1 MAKKKSK
8 FLSGKRIDP
17 TPIDKNTALAD
28 LIDESFMAYNAARLR
43 EACQLFTRKM
53 LEPDTTVGVTLT
65 GALTPAGLG
74 ISALIPL
81 IKAGFID
88 WIISTGANL
97 YHDTHFGI
105 GLSLHQGD
113 AKLDDRI
120 LREEEVV
127 RIFDIFFDYSV
138 LLDTDE
144 FFRRLIEH
152 DEFQKT
158 MSSAEFH
165 YLAGKYIR
173 EREKKLGLENKSLL
187 AVAYEYAVPIYTS
200 SPGDSSIG
208 MNIAAKELQGGK
220 LILNPNLDV
229 NETTSI
235 VLAAKRGVIQN
246 GEQSEKGG
254 KSAIFILGGGSPK
267 NFALQTEPQIQ
278 EVLGIDEKGHDY
290 FLQVTDARPDTGG
303 LCVSGDTLIDT
314 PRDLSVYPNGIPIKD
329 LVGKS
334 DFYVYSFDHDE
345 KKITLS
351 DVEKVWKTG
360 EKEVWRLRYGWWSG
374 QRKEKWLEDEILA
387 TPEHLIMLHNGSY
400 KPLKA
405 LKKGESLKAFNTS
418 YSTHGYRQI
427 GLGTGKTIPEH
438 RYLLEFVLGR
448 KLEKVEVAHHADHNH
463 LNNNFENL
471 VAENYRT
478 HISNHRKIKW
488 QRKSEA
494 EKEHFREL
502 NRQRMTSEKAQ
513 KMSRRFWDNL
523 TDEDLKAYREIK
535 RQENSNQSDETKEY
549 RRQRAKEWFAE
560 LPNKEKERIRHHLK
574 SYTLAQWQ
582 NLSAEERSEKVKLE
596 KNPRFKHELNENAVR
611 NALSEMGG
619 KIGKTCEKLKIDWR
633 TLNRRLKM
641 YDISRQEIR
650 ERYIDNH
657 KVISVEATG
666 IVIPVYDIMVKKTHN
681 FVANGIVVHNSG
693 ATPAEAV
700 SWGKIDPDQLPGT
713 VVAYIDST
721 VALPLITA
729 YALARHEPREPKR
742 LYDRRDEFMKLLQS
756 EYEKSTRR

>member
-1 MAKKKSK
+1 MSKKKKSR

-17 TPIDKNTALAD
+17 TPIDGDTKLAD

-53 LEPDTTVGVTLT
+53 LEPDVTIGVTLT

-88 WIISTGANL
+88 WMISTGANL

-113 AKLDDRI
+113 AKLDDRV

-152 DEFQKT
+152 DEFQKP

-173 EREKKLGLENKSLL
+173 EREKKLGIKEKSLL
-187 AVAYEYAVPIYTS
+187 AVAYEYGVPVYTS

-220 LILNPNLDV
+220 LVLNPNLDV
-229 NETTSI
+229 NETASI
-235 VLAAKRGVIQN
+235 VLAAKRGVVES
-246 GEQSEKGG
+246 GKKTKKGG

-303 LCVSGDTLIDT
+303 L
-314 PRDLSVYPNGIPIKD
+314 
-329 LVGKS
+329 
-334 DFYVYSFDHDE
+334 
-345 KKITLS
+345 
-351 DVEKVWKTG
+351 
-360 EKEVWRLRYGWWSG
+360 
-374 QRKEKWLEDEILA
+374 
-387 TPEHLIMLHNGSY
+387 
-400 KPLKA
+400 
-405 LKKGESLKAFNTS
+405 
-418 YSTHGYRQI
+418 
-427 GLGTGKTIPEH
+427 
-438 RYLLEFVLGR
+438 
-448 KLEKVEVAHHADHNH
+448 
-463 LNNNFENL
+463 
-471 VAENYRT
+471 
-478 HISNHRKIKW
+478 
-488 QRKSEA
+488 
-494 EKEHFREL
+494 
-502 NRQRMTSEKAQ
+502 
-513 KMSRRFWDNL
+513 
-523 TDEDLKAYREIK
+523 
-535 RQENSNQSDETKEY
+535 
-549 RRQRAKEWFAE
+549 
-560 LPNKEKERIRHHLK
+560 
-574 SYTLAQWQ
+574 
-582 NLSAEERSEKVKLE
+582 
-596 KNPRFKHELNENAVR
+596 
-611 NALSEMGG
+611 
-619 KIGKTCEKLKIDWR
+619 
-633 TLNRRLKM
+633 
-641 YDISRQEIR
+641 
-650 ERYIDNH
+650 
-657 KVISVEATG
+657 
-666 IVIPVYDIMVKKTHN
+666 
-681 FVANGIVVHNSG
+681 SG

-700 SWGKIDPDQLPGT
+700 SWGKVDPDKLPDA
-713 VVAYIDST
+713 VVAYVDST

-742 LYDRRDEFMKLLQS
+742 LYDRRKEFMDLLKK
-756 EYEKSTRR
+756 EYEKSERR